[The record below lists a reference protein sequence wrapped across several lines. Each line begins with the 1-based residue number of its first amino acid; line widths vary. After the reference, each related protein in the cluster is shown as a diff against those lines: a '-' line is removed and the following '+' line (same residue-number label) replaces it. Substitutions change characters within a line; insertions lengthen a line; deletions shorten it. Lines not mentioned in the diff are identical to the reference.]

1 MIVEIIRTLLSAFGL
16 WIALFLITFFAGY
29 LAAERDIEV
38 SFFASWLVS
47 TVLAFALLVGVL
59 YA

>member
-1 MIVEIIRTLLSAFGL
+1 MEIIRTLLSAFGL

-29 LAAERDIEV
+29 FAAERDIEV
-38 SFFASWLVS
+38 SFFFASWLIS
-47 TVLAFALLVGVL
+47 TVIAFVLLVGVL